1 MSKKLHIISLDIPY
15 PADYGGAIDI
25 FYKLKSLHAA
35 GVEITLHCFLYGQR
49 LPHAELAQYCYKIF
63 YYPRRTGWKGIHPTL
78 PYIISSR
85 RHPELLRNLCVD
97 NEAILFEGLH
107 TTALA
112 NHPALAYRKKI
123 YRAHNIESDYYRGMA
138 KHTLLSFRQCYF
150 LIESF
155 LLKRYEK
162 SLPSFQHILAI
173 SPTDCEWFQQ
183 QYPHIPTSL
192 LLPFH
197 PYDAVCSLVGKGN
210 FCLYHGNL
218 SISENQESAAY
229 LAKEVF
235 STLSFPLL
243 LAGKDPSSALSAL
256 ESQQIRII
264 PNPSKDNLQSLV
276 REAQVNVLPS
286 FQMSGMKLKL
296 LYALFSGR
304 HCISNDASLC
314 AFVGDTLHYASST
327 EAWREK
333 ITDLMNK
340 PFTAEDIKKRSVAMQ
355 AFNNQTN
362 VAILVSLL

>member
-1 MSKKLHIISLDIPY
+1 LSKKLHIISLDIPY

-25 FYKLKSLHAA
+25 FYKVKALHEQGIA
-35 GVEITLHCFLYGQR
+35 IILHCFQYGKR
-49 LPHAELAQYCYKIF
+49 LPHTELEQYCHKVF
-63 YYPRRTGWKGIHPTL
+63 YYPRKTGWKGIHPKL

-85 RHPELLRNLCVD
+85 QHPELLRNLCID
-97 NEAILFEGLH
+97 NEAILFEGIH
-107 TTALA
+107 TTLLA
-112 NHPALAYRKKI
+112 NHPALAHRKKI

-138 KHTLLSFRQCYF
+138 KNGLLSFRQCYF
-150 LIESF
+150 FIESF

-162 SLPSFQHILAI
+162 ALPSFQHILAI
-173 SPTDCEWFQQ
+173 SPADCEWFQQ
-183 QYPHIPTSL
+183 HHPHISTSL

-197 PYDAVCSLVGKGN
+197 PYEAVCNLAGKGN

-218 SISENQESAAY
+218 SVNENQESAAY

-235 STLSFPLL
+235 SELDFSLL
-243 LAGKDPSSALSAL
+243 IAGKEPSLAVSAW

-276 REAQVNVLPS
+276 RQAQVNVLPS
-286 FQMSGMKLKL
+286 FQMSGMKLKI

-304 HCISNDASLC
+304 HCISNDAALC
-314 AFVGDTLHYASST
+314 EYIGDTLHYASST
-327 EAWREK
+327 EVWREK

-355 AFNNQTN
+355 AFNNKTN